1 MNEKIAVLILS
12 EYLRETTDN
21 PYNAQAKNA
30 LRYLTN
36 WCLLQNVDQ

>member
-21 PYNAQAKNA
+21 PHNAQAKNA
-30 LRYLTN
+30 LRYLIN
-36 WCLLQNVDQ
+36 WCLLQNSDQ

>member
-1 MNEKIAVLILS
+1 MNETVAVKVLQD
-12 EYLRETTDN
+12 YLLETTDN

-36 WCLLQNVDQ
+36 WCLLQNQDQ